1 MMWGILVAAL
11 IFGSLGADAEAN
23 KGITPLHT
31 AALAN
36 DFATA
41 EVLLKTGADVNA
53 KANKGITP
61 LHAAAAANASAT
73 AEVLLKTGADVNAK
87 ANGGVTPLHLAAAAD
102 ASETAEVLLKAGAD
116 ANAKNNDGYTPLGVA
131 AAMNASAT
139 AEVLDRYASAT
150 AEVLPEAGADPA
162 SSGGHEKE
170 EVVRII
176 RAIGRIDTLL
186 AQGQP
191 DQALKEY
198 EEIKGVLVEYMQ
210 GRLTA
215 GAYNSIAEATLGP
228 LYLYDGP
235 FSPEALPFLGNY
247 RSIAGLLQKS
257 LAGDP
262 TQKPL
267 FEILTAA
274 VLEIVQLY
282 DYLAVVFDKLE
293 SPDTAHDFRERA
305 KDRRHFVETIEAALE
320 PLRKKSK
327 N

>member
-41 EVLLKTGADVNA
+41 EVLLKAGADANA
-53 KANKGITP
+53 KADKGITP
-61 LHAAAAANASAT
+61 LHAAAAANASTT

-102 ASETAEVLLKAGAD
+102 
-116 ANAKNNDGYTPLGVA
+116 
-131 AAMNASAT
+131 
-139 AEVLDRYASAT
+139 ASAT

-198 EEIKGVLVEYMQ
+198 EEIKGVLMGYMQ

-247 RSIAGLLQKS
+247 RSMAGLLQES
-257 LAGDP
+257 LGGDP
-262 TQKPL
+262 TEKPL

-282 DYLAVVFDKLE
+282 DYLAVVFDELE